1 MSIFYYIKDTVLNF
15 FNYFFK
21 YKIKNNINND
31 INIQIEF
38 FLKEIY
44 ENWKNKNINDIDITY
59 DILNLFIK
67 YQKNNLNIINTNI
80 DKIED
85 KENNDM
91 KYYTLGWYIY
101 NCINNK

>member
-1 MSIFYYIKDTVLNF
+1 MSIFYYIKDTVLNL

>member
-1 MSIFYYIKDTVLNF
+1 MSIFYYIKDTVLNL

-44 ENWKNKNINDIDITY
+44 ENWKNKNINELLSDEHKNYCKTDSSQNSTASRV
-59 DILNLFIK
+59 IK
-67 YQKNNLNIINTNI
+67 
-80 DKIED
+80 
-85 KENNDM
+85 
-91 KYYTLGWYIY
+91 
-101 NCINNK
+101 